1 MKKFKPIDLDKQ
13 KDVVIKS
20 QIKFTET
27 PKDHFWKSMIL
38 VGVVNIFLG
47 LINFEKYF
55 LNNELTYDNAL
66 SHFRKNDHMS
76 VALAARPY
84 DQISDYLTSKN
95 NIDNGY
101 QIIKDGKI
109 VPPKKNFPTS
119 LGYRKTIKLGYTD
132 MSEDKGN
139 YFFNYVKDM
148 LTKNYEFVF
157 EQDNPDYL
165 LFSFYG
171 CNHNN
176 PKYKDAIKI
185 AIYEEGYIPS
195 FIEEDYTFG
204 LAHIFY
210 LDRYFRK
217 STLVEFLEKMKLKNS
232 DFREARQKAL
242 NGTKREKFC
251 GTIINNEPHLDH
263 FREKFM
269 AELSKY
275 KKVDNGGTLGNNIG
289 YNVTDRINFL
299 NSYKFTMAFEKN
311 SADGFSTDQILY
323 ALLAGTVPIYYGDYL
338 IDEYINPNTYI
349 LVRNHIDLMDKIEFI
364 KKVDQ
369 DDELYKKFLMEDVL
383 VDEDVV
389 RKRKKDE
396 KDYWNHIFR
405 QDKYD
410 AKRIDTNRFK
420 SRKCMINNTH
430 I

>member
-217 STLVEFLEKMKLKNS
+217 STLIEFLQKMNLKNK

-242 NGTKREKFC
+242 NSPMRTKFC
-251 GTIINNEPHLDH
+251 GALINNETNQNH
-263 FREKFM
+263 FRERFM
-269 AELSKY
+269 EELSKY
-275 KKVDNGGTLGNNIG
+275 KTV
-289 YNVTDRINFL
+289 
-299 NSYKFTMAFEKN
+299 SMAFEKN
-311 SADGFSTDQILY
+311 TADGFSTDHILY

-338 IDEYINPNTYI
+338 VDEYINPNTYI
-349 LVRNHIDLMDKIEFI
+349 LVRNDVDLQEKIEYI

-369 DDELYKKFLMEDVL
+369 DDNLYRKFLMEDVL

-396 KDYWNHIFR
+396 KDYWSHIFR
-405 QDKYD
+405 PDKYD
-410 AKRIDTNRFK
+410 AKRIDHVRFK
-420 SRKCMINNTH
+420 TRKCMIKK
-430 I
+430 

>member
-139 YFFNYVKDM
+139 YFFNYVEDM

-217 STLVEFLEKMKLKNS
+217 STLIEFLQKMNLKI
-232 DFREARQKAL
+232 K
-242 NGTKREKFC
+242 
-251 GTIINNEPHLDH
+251 I
-263 FREKFM
+263 
-269 AELSKY
+269 
-275 KKVDNGGTLGNNIG
+275 
-289 YNVTDRINFL
+289 
-299 NSYKFTMAFEKN
+299 FEK
-311 SADGFSTDQILY
+311 
-323 ALLAGTVPIYYGDYL
+323 
-338 IDEYINPNTYI
+338 
-349 LVRNHIDLMDKIEFI
+349 
-364 KKVDQ
+364 Q
-369 DDELYKKFLMEDVL
+369 D
-383 VDEDVV
+383 
-389 RKRKKDE
+389 RKP
-396 KDYWNHIFR
+396 
-405 QDKYD
+405 
-410 AKRIDTNRFK
+410 
-420 SRKCMINNTH
+420 
-430 I
+430 